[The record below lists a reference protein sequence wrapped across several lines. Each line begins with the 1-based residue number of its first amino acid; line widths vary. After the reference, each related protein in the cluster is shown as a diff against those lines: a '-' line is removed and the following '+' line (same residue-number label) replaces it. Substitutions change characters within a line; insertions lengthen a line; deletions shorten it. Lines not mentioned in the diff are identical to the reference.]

1 MTDQHFYYIGTVL
14 AGAGM
19 WEKQN
24 ILTASLSH
32 ILCFHHCHWSKP
44 QAQNRK
50 KPKQYSKISPSSH
63 LACHCP
69 CKQWTSKHLCVV
81 HISSS
86 CWFRCLFAA
95 TGAELFMQPNS
106 FCRVVF
112 LMWNTA
118 QGWDSQELKSVSAS
132 DSVGFC
138 QIRMCFLC
146 QNTVCLELYCD
157 QLCYI
162 LWLI

>member
-32 ILCFHHCHWSKP
+32 ILCLHHCHWSKP

-69 CKQWTSKHLCVV
+69 CKQWTSKHLCVAV
-81 HISSS
+81 FTFPLRVDFGASLLPLVLSFLCS
-86 CWFRCLFAA
+86 RTASAGLFFWCE
-95 TGAELFMQPNS
+95 TQLRVGTVKSWNLFL
-106 FCRVVF
+106 R
-112 LMWNTA
+112 LTR
-118 QGWDSQELKSVSAS
+118 SAS
-132 DSVGFC
+132 VKYGCVFSAK
-138 QIRMCFLC
+138 I
-146 QNTVCLELYCD
+146 LYA
-157 QLCYI
+157 
-162 LWLI
+162 